1 MKIVSKANYE
11 RTQSETK
18 HLYDNLKQ
26 LINSVSGILSESRTF
41 SYRRGIAGEESASGN
56 TTFVSYDQKTVV
68 RYNSWPEQFDGFE
81 INDRCVS
88 LKYLLYLLKAM
99 GKKKQKEESFKNVT
113 MA

>member
-11 RTQSETK
+11 RIQSETR
-18 HLYDNLKQ
+18 HLYDNLKE
-26 LINSVSGILSESRTF
+26 LINSVSGVLSESRTF
-41 SYRRGIAGEESASGN
+41 GYRRGIAGEESASGN
-56 TTFVSYDQKTVV
+56 ATFVSYDQKIVV

-88 LKYLLYLLKAM
+88 LKYLLDLLKDM
-99 GKKKQKEESFKNVT
+99 DKKKQKEESIKDVT